1 MKVRTGCNSL
11 VGLTVVILITSF
23 TVMVHLKQNRDLWMK
38 KTQTKAQVTSI
49 NKELPTLSSAAVSMA
64 ESPVVY
70 TFFDD
75 LDNVYDQRRGGK
87 TTSSEDHEILDAW
100 TYSWKSMG
108 FNPKVLTLNDAKR
121 HPDYERFSNLL
132 DEKVALGSNTAHDKV
147 CYLRWLA
154 VAASGGGILTDYDTI
169 PLRPPQPDDFIMPK
183 KFTFYQS
190 YVPSFMKG
198 TPQQWANVANIILD
212 EAVQPERRDMS
223 IYSDMMALSD
233 ASTNPR
239 LQGEI
244 IEHRPRRIMDAKDLL
259 EKDSDQ
265 YPMREC
271 HRLYRLRAVHFHQ
284 ISGTIKSPIVDNLL
298 EKPIYK
304 SQRATLMAKW
314 ITYWPTFF
322 KDHCHGL
329 NF

>member
-1 MKVRTGCNSL
+1 MKVLS
-11 VGLTVVILITSF
+11 VWYSFIGLSVLMTSIA
-23 TVMVHLKQNRDLWMK
+23 VMVHFKQSRDLWIEK
-38 KTQTKAQVTSI
+38 KKAGEQVTSV
-49 NKELPTLSSAAVSMA
+49 NKELSTLSSAAVSVA

-75 LDNVYDQRRGGK
+75 LYNVYDQRRGGK
-87 TTSSEDHEILDAW
+87 TTSPEDHEILDAW

-108 FNPKVLTLNDAKR
+108 FNPKVLTLDDAKR
-121 HPDYERFSNLL
+121 HPDFERFSTLL
-132 DEKVALGSNTAHDKV
+132 DEKVPLGSNTAHDKV

-169 PLRPPQPDDFIMPK
+169 PLRSPQPDDYIMPT

-198 TPQQWANVANIILD
+198 TPQQWANVANILLN
-212 EAVQPERRDMS
+212 EAVQPEKRGMS

-233 ASTNPR
+233 ATMNPL

-244 IEHRPRRIMDAKDLL
+244 IEHRPRRVMDVKDFL
-259 EKDSDQ
+259 EKDGSQ

-271 HRLYRLRAVHFHQ
+271 HRLYKLRAVHFHQ
-284 ISGTIKSPIVDNLL
+284 VSGTIKSPLVDELL
-298 EKPIYK
+298 ENPIYT

-314 ITYWPTFF
+314 TTYWPTFF
-322 KDHCHGL
+322 KEHCYGL